1 MAPPPEFPRG
11 DRTHFNE
18 RYSSV
23 KKDPREIEVEV
34 VNDNASDTTR
44 PANQIDDPVL
54 AFIARLM
61 DTAFVVPGT
70 NIRFGLDPLIGLVP
84 GLGDTLGSLVS
95 VFLILQSARYG
106 VPKVVLAR
114 MAMNVMAN
122 TVVGAIPVVGD
133 AFSVYFKSNV
143 KNYELLRRHAGTQRK
158 STVGDWVFVV
168 AVLAVV
174 LSVIA
179 FVIIGIAVVL
189 SKLGDWLRA

>member
-1 MAPPPEFPRG
+1 M
-11 DRTHFNE
+11 
-18 RYSSV
+18 